1 MDNFVITS
9 SFLNENCFYIS
20 KQKWRRWK
28 WWEMKHSFESRERV
42 GRSDFSPSASQI
54 ILDLGSCGITQCA
67 HSSQLTAPL
76 CTQARTNTNTHFYPL
91 EIAVQFSDSQS
102 RLNVG
107 AIYWSPKFWFQR
119 IISHDNFSSRP
130 LSSISDR
137 FLSDRIDRVRTGVT
151 FEHHSF
157 SRNMKVNW

>member
-1 MDNFVITS
+1 MRNRIKKPTAVIGR
-9 SFLNENCFYIS
+9 FLCFAYT
-20 KQKWRRWK
+20 
-28 WWEMKHSFESRERV
+28 
-42 GRSDFSPSASQI
+42 I

-107 AIYWSPKFWFQR
+107 AIYWSPKF
-119 IISHDNFSSRP
+119 
-130 LSSISDR
+130 
-137 FLSDRIDRVRTGVT
+137 
-151 FEHHSF
+151 
-157 SRNMKVNW
+157 